1 MKYSRLHP
9 WEVTTAE
16 AREIQIDLGRRLLAE
31 WDGRDVNTI
40 AAADVGF
47 PDKSTVLAAVVVL
60 TFPGLEVVETQVER
74 AECRFPYV
82 PGYLSFRE
90 VPALLACLEK
100 VRAAPDVLLCD
111 AQGLAHPRRMG
122 LATHV
127 GILLDSP
134 VVGCAKSVLYG
145 KFRQPRSRKGS
156 ISYMYD
162 KRGEVIGAAVRTR
175 ENVKPVYVSVGNR
188 IDLPTSI
195 RLVLACSPKY
205 RIPVP
210 LRLAHKL
217 SVGRLGADGR
227 SDRKW
232 TGDRDVIG

>member
-111 AQGLAHPRRMG
+111 AQGLARPAQHCSG
-122 LATHV
+122 GNSVDADDQQQQNA
-127 GILLDSP
+127 GSY
-134 VVGCAKSVLYG
+134 SVL
-145 KFRQPRSRKGS
+145 FQ
-156 ISYMYD
+156 
-162 KRGEVIGAAVRTR
+162 E
-175 ENVKPVYVSVGNR
+175 
-188 IDLPTSI
+188 
-195 RLVLACSPKY
+195 
-205 RIPVP
+205 
-210 LRLAHKL
+210 H
-217 SVGRLGADGR
+217 
-227 SDRKW
+227 DRCIHA
-232 TGDRDVIG
+232 R